1 MACPLYA
8 IGALSTVCL
17 LEGVEATLAHPHAV
31 DASPHRKK
39 LTVSGATAPRV
50 GSATREAATA
60 SRAVCSAVHQM
71 MSCGFV
77 FVKMVGL
84 GAAARPS

>member
-39 LTVSGATAPRV
+39 LTVSGA
-50 GSATREAATA
+50 AAA
-60 SRAVCSAVHQM
+60 RRSRPVRLRRRPARAVCSAVHTNDVM
-71 MSCGFV
+71 WIC
-77 FVKMVGL
+77 L
-84 GAAARPS
+84 

>member
-39 LTVSGATAPRV
+39 LTVSGA
-50 GSATREAATA
+50 
-60 SRAVCSAVHQM
+60 
-71 MSCGFV
+71 
-77 FVKMVGL
+77 
-84 GAAARPS
+84 AAARR